1 MLPDE
6 HGRPV
11 QENVFQHQE
20 GHSGIRSSAGRDT
33 GYVGSISSISSIA
46 ELQAINKAAWAGIGV
61 RRRRRA

>member
-33 GYVGSISSISSIA
+33 GYVGSISSIA